1 MNWVSI
7 SPTVSE
13 TSVDI
18 AACNLLGHLGEISK
32 KVAEIQEMIETIR
45 QANRKGY
52 SNIVQDHAAR
62 IIPRIDNIY
71 LRAQVAMIDAE
82 KLAK

>member
-1 MNWVSI
+1 MKWVNI
-7 SPTVSE
+7 SPTIEE
-13 TSVDI
+13 TDVDI
-18 AACNLLGHLGEISK
+18 SACNLMGHLGEMSK
-32 KVAEIQEMIETIR
+32 KIEEIREMIETIR
-45 QANRKGY
+45 QANRKGLCFV
-52 SNIVQDHAAR
+52 VQDHAAR

>member
-1 MNWVSI
+1 MNTE
-7 SPTVSE
+7 PTIQE

-18 AACNLLGHLGEISK
+18 DAYNLMGHLGEMSK
-32 KVAEIQEMIETIR
+32 KIEEIREMIETIR

-62 IIPRIDNIY
+62 IIPRIDDIY
-71 LRAQVAMIDAE
+71 LRAQVAMMDAE

>member
-1 MNWVSI
+1 MNAE
-7 SPTVSE
+7 PTIAE

-18 AACNLLGHLGEISK
+18 AACSLLEQCGNISK
-32 KVAEIQEMIETIR
+32 RISEIQEMIETLR

-52 SNIVQDHAAR
+52 SDIVRDHANR

-71 LRAQVAMIDAE
+71 LRAQVAMMDAE
-82 KLAK
+82 KLSK